1 MGKRQM
7 TTSDLTVAGQ
17 LDDHVAELE
26 LLSAQIQST
35 QDRVER
41 EGQHV
46 RADLRDLMRALSRVQ
61 LVMEDIRSVR
71 RRWPTL

>member
-1 MGKRQM
+1 M

-26 LLSAQIQST
+26 LLSAQIQTT
-35 QDRVER
+35 QDRIER
-41 EGQHV
+41 EGQPM
-46 RADLRDLMRALSRVQ
+46 RADLHDLLRALARVQ
-61 LVMEDIRSVR
+61 LVMEDIQSVR